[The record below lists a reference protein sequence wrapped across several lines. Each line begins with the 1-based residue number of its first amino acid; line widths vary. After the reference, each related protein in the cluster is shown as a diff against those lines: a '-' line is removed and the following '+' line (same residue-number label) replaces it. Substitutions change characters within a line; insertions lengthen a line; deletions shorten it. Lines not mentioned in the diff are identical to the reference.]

1 MGASVEA
8 VENGASIIHLHV
20 MEENEEATISTVAA
34 ARYYEVIKAIRERV
48 PNVVLEITCRGV
60 DMESNLAEVVER
72 GNLDANTVIVNP
84 ISAVEQQIERI
95 YELGCTPRCDVYDI
109 GDILITKRLLDK
121 GVLKAPVQYL
131 LILGSYS
138 GIGAERSDLE
148 FMVRHLPKDAI
159 WTALGTGRFNFP
171 VAEYALELGG
181 HLRTGFED
189 CTYIAK
195 GVKAKSNGELVNKLA
210 EISAT
215 SGVRPAGLLEA
226 RSMMGFE
233 PKATDK
239 STF

>member
-1 MGASVEA
+1 
-8 VENGASIIHLHV
+8 
-20 MEENEEATISTVAA
+20 
-34 ARYYEVIKAIRERV
+34 V

-72 GNLDANTVIVNP
+72 GNLVMVDPAMWGNDERLKPEIVALNMSTRNIDANTVIVNP

-109 GDILITKRLLDK
+109 GDILITKRLLEK

-210 EISAT
+210 EISAA